1 MSTAQ
6 RAALC
11 RIEAEV
17 EAAKPDREAL
27 AAFVRQALEDVP
39 QVSSCIGWH
48 MRRDVVEAMERLLE
62 SWGEK

>member
-11 RIEAEV
+11 RITAEV
-17 EAAKPDREAL
+17 EAARPDREAL
-27 AAFVRQALEDVP
+27 AAYVRQALEDVP

-48 MRRDVVEAMERLLE
+48 MRRDVTEVLEKLLI